1 MRERY
6 FINSKDNIELYENN
20 LVTLVFESGERVEAL
35 EPRRLFPVN
44 RPDEYITLLDEA
56 GKEIGV
62 IRKLSDLNE
71 EALNV
76 INASLRDY
84 YLVPFITEILSANQK
99 SGTLIWTVQTNRGKK
114 RVEIRDRNHDIRVY
128 SDGVVRVRDA
138 DDNRY
143 VISDYKKLNK
153 HSQRILM
160 ADI

>member
-6 FINSKDNIELYENN
+6 FLTPKDNIELYENN
-20 LVTLVFESGERVEAL
+20 LVTLVFEDGERHEAL

-44 RPDEYITLLDEA
+44 RPDEYITLLDEK

-71 EALNV
+71 KSLNV
-76 INASLRDY
+76 INKSLRDY
-84 YLVPFITEILSANQK
+84 YLVPYITEIISATQK

-114 RVEIRDRNHDIRVY
+114 KIEIRDRNHDIRVY
-128 SDGVVRVRDA
+128 SDGIVRIRDA

-153 HSQRILM
+153 HSQHVLM